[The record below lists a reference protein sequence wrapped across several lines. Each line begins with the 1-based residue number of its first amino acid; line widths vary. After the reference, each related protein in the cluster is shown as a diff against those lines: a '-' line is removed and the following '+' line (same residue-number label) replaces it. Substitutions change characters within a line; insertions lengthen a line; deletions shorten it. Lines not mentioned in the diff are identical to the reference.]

1 MASATSTILLQDTL
15 EPSREQDKIKSR
27 PLFLRLCV
35 TAATEEALEH
45 KLKVLDIN
53 SSGARPAAMDGDS
66 VVQLEPGVNG
76 LLPGGKSGTGNV

>member
-1 MASATSTILLQDTL
+1 MT
-15 EPSREQDKIKSR
+15 RQDKRQEEKTKSR

-45 KLKVLDIN
+45 KLKKLDIN
-53 SSGARPAAMDGDS
+53 SSGMRPAAMDSDS

>member
-1 MASATSTILLQDTL
+1 MT
-15 EPSREQDKIKSR
+15 RQDKRQKEKTKSR

-45 KLKVLDIN
+45 KLKKLDIN
-53 SSGARPAAMDGDS
+53 SSGMRPAAMDSDS

>member
-1 MASATSTILLQDTL
+1 MT
-15 EPSREQDKIKSR
+15 RQDKRQKEKIRSR

-35 TAATEEALEH
+35 TAATEEVLET

-53 SSGARPAAMDGDS
+53 HSGARPAARGADG